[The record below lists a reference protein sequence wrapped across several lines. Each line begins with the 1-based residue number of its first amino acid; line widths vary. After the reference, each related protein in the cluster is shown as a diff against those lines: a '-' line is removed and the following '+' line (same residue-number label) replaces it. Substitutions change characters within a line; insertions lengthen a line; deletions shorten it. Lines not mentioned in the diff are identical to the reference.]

1 MVMENG
7 AKLLGSH
14 GKMVMCEELVN
25 KSDFVRAVHTSK
37 YYTVGVIE

>member
-1 MVMENG
+1 MENG

-25 KSDFVRAVHTSK
+25 KSDFVRADTPASI
-37 YYTVGVIE
+37 TQ